1 MEKTV
6 KIILIIVLFC
16 AGLCVLINEKRLIDH
31 RTELE
36 NCPYRTSFVAYTKDS
51 CEVKVRSEV
60 SYDANLVALDDVSTA
75 SVLAKDYAQSVIGRY
90 SNDELIKHCGCI
102 TYIDEEVTDSLH
114 LYYNSNLTWRISTLC
129 LTRR

>member
-1 MEKTV
+1 MEKTL
-6 KIILIIVLFC
+6 KIILFIVLFC

-51 CEVKVRSEV
+51 CEVKVRSEI

-75 SVLAKDYAQSVIGRY
+75 SVLAKDYARSVIGRY
-90 SNDELIKHCGCI
+90 SNYELTTNCHI
-102 TYIDEEVTDSLH
+102 TDIDDEVTDSLH
-114 LYYNSNLTWRISTLC
+114 LYYNSNLTWRITTLC

>member
-6 KIILIIVLFC
+6 KIILLIVLFC

-36 NCPYRTSFVAYTKDS
+36 NCPYRTSFVAYTKDL
-51 CEVKVRSEV
+51 CEVKVRSQI

-90 SNDELIKHCGCI
+90 SNYELTTNCHI
-102 TYIDEEVTDSLH
+102 TDIDDEVTDSLH
-114 LYYNSNLTWRISTLC
+114 LYYNSNLTWRITTLC
-129 LTRR
+129 LTKR

>member
-36 NCPYRTSFVAYTKDS
+36 NCPYRTRFVAYTKDS

-60 SYDANLVALDDVSTA
+60 SYDANLVALDDVKAA
-75 SVLAKDYAQSVIGRY
+75 SVLAEDYTKSVIGRY
-90 SNDELIKHCGCI
+90 SNYELTTNCHI
-102 TYIDEEVTDSLH
+102 TDIDDEVTDSLH
-114 LYYNSNLTWRISTLC
+114 LYYNSNLTWRITTLC

>member
-6 KIILIIVLFC
+6 KIILLIVLFC

-31 RTELE
+31 RIELE

-51 CEVKVRSEV
+51 CEVKVRSEI

-75 SVLAKDYAQSVIGRY
+75 SVLAKDYVRSVIGRY
-90 SNDELIKHCGCI
+90 SNYELTTNFPI
-102 TYIDEEVTDSLH
+102 TDIDDEVTDSLH
-114 LYYNSNLTWRISTLC
+114 LYYSSNLTWRITTLC